1 MKSPIIFR
9 VFKNDQIHFVKQFL
23 DKDQLVIGRAA
34 SGEADVD
41 VDLDSVEVSSIHCLV
56 EKRGPQFYIC
66 DLGSTQ
72 GTFKNGQA
80 ILDEPI
86 SSGDEFTVGPFKIVF
101 FVGVPKPV
109 HTESSSQISISPKP
123 TDKPVPQHV
132 IPKVN
137 IPAAPVE
144 AVVPPVVKDVQTKP
158 SIQAAFVGQK
168 TSPRAQQFLKHKKS
182 RGEKTFAPTSDR
194 KSLSDFIRPGQGA
207 VVEVVVSWK
216 ERVLNTHH
224 FQVQGQYKAGP
235 AQAIQLPEG
244 AAPKDW
250 VLLDCNSTIQIRT
263 TAEMKCEV
271 HRSDAVVP
279 LTDPNYKL
287 QQNEVV
293 FIQLING
300 MQLAIRFSAKTTL
313 VPLDSPLIF
322 SASEFTGI
330 LAALIIAT
338 LTSLMVSVLTPKN
351 VVTEEDVQRVAQVVF
366 NKPPVEVKTPPPPP
380 PPVEK
385 PVETPPVVEKK
396 PEPPKKIVESN
407 KQQEQKLKGDVDKPE
422 AKQQAAQKAGRANE
436 VKPKDPKLKTKIFTT
451 AGKQGGA
458 IKTGDKAGANAQS
471 KEIDPTNS
479 GLLSAFGSGG
489 SRSKIDKAYSGSGE
503 LIGDAGKATG
513 SSGFNENRAGSDVGS
528 KFKDTGAGGKG
539 TATTGIAGIGTKGRG
554 TGMSAYG
561 SGDGL
566 GSKDQVAVS
575 AGGAEEEFVGTIDR
589 EAVRRVVRSALS
601 AFKSC
606 YDREYK
612 SDTRLEGKVVIAWEI
627 HEKGVAKNAKIVTE
641 KSTIRNANVENC
653 VKARMLTLRFPEPPA
668 GTVAEVVYPFLFQG
682 QK

>member
-1 MKSPIIFR
+1 LKSPIIFR

-23 DKDQLVIGRAA
+23 DKDQLVIGR
-34 SGEADVD
+34 SVNGDADVD
-41 VDLDSVEVSSIHCLV
+41 VDLDSVEVSTIHCLV

-101 FVGVPKPV
+101 FVGVPKPI
-109 HTESSSQISISPKP
+109 HTENSSQILISPKP
-123 TDKPVPQHV
+123 TDKPVPQHE

-137 IPAAPVE
+137 IPATPVE
-144 AVVPPVVKDVQTKP
+144 ALVPPIAKETQQKP

-182 RGEKTFAPTSDR
+182 RHEKTFAPASDR
-194 KSLSDFIRPGQGA
+194 KSLTDFIRPGQGA

-235 AQAIQLPEG
+235 AQAIQLPDG

-250 VLLDCNSTIQIRT
+250 ILLDCSSSIQIRT
-263 TAEMKCEV
+263 TPEMKCEV

-300 MQLAIRFSAKTTL
+300 MQLAIRFSAKTAL

-351 VVTEEDVQRVAQVVF
+351 VVNEEDVQRVAQVVF
-366 NKPPVEVKTPPPPP
+366 NKPPVEVKTLPPPP

-385 PVETPPVVEKK
+385 PVENPPVVEKK
-396 PEPPKKIVESN
+396 IEPPKKIVESN
-407 KQQEQKLKGDVDKPE
+407 KQQEQKLKGAVDKPE
-422 AKQQAAQKAGRANE
+422 AKQQVAQKAGRANE
-436 VKPKDPKLKTKIFTT
+436 VKPKDPKLKTKIFTST
-451 AGKQGGA
+451 KQGGA

-471 KEIDPTNS
+471 KEVDPTNS
-479 GLLSAFGSGG
+479 GLLSAFGAGG

-513 SSGFNENRAGSDVGS
+513 SSGFNENRAGTDVGS
-528 KFKDTGAGGKG
+528 KVKDTGAGGKG

-566 GSKDQVAVS
+566 GAKDQVAVS

-612 SDTRLEGKVVIAWEI
+612 SDTRLEGKVVVAWEI

-653 VKARMLTLRFPEPPA
+653 VKARMLTLRFPEPPP